1 MKTKMARQLVLAAL
15 AMAAASAVQA
25 QGITDA
31 TGDFLTTYV
40 GPKNGDVDVTSAFAG
55 YDPSSN
61 RFSFSGTFASAVG
74 TTPGAFYVFGLD
86 RGAGTARFVAGTP
99 SVGQGVLF
107 DAVVF
112 LRPDST
118 ARVIRFVGTT
128 NTFTELAAGTAT
140 ITGNTIS
147 GSIDGSLLPS
157 TGLTSANYTWNLWPR
172 TGGTNDTIADFAP
185 DRNNVQVSAVP
196 EPETYALFAA
206 GLGLLGLVKRRRKV
220 A

>member
-1 MKTKMARQLVLAAL
+1 MKMTMARPLLFAAL
-15 AMAAASAVQA
+15 VMAAASAAQA
-25 QGITDA
+25 QGITDPI
-31 TGDFLTTYV
+31 GDFLPTYV
-40 GPKNGDVDVTSAFAG
+40 GPKNGDVDVVSAFAG
-55 YDPSSN
+55 YDPGSN
-61 RFSFSGTFASAVG
+61 RFSFSGTFAGAIG
-74 TTPGAFYVFGLD
+74 TTPGAFYVWGLN
-86 RGAGTARFVAGTP
+86 RGVGSERFTAGSP

-140 ITGNTIS
+140 ISGNTIS

-157 TGLTSANYTWNLWPR
+157 TGFTSANYTWNLWPR

-185 DRNNVQVSAVP
+185 NGSNVQVSAVP

-206 GLGLLGLVKRRRKV
+206 GLGMLGLARRRRKV
-220 A
+220 S

>member
-1 MKTKMARQLVLAAL
+1 MKMTMARQLLLTAL
-15 AMAAASAVQA
+15 ALAAASAVHA

-31 TGDFLTTYV
+31 TGDFLPTYA
-40 GPKNGDVDVTSAFAG
+40 GPRNGDVDVVRAFAG
-55 YDPSSN
+55 YDPGSN
-61 RFSFSGTFASAVG
+61 RFSFSGTFAAAIG
-74 TTPGAFYVFGLD
+74 ATPGAFYVFGLN
-86 RGAGTARFVAGTP
+86 RGAGSERFVAGSP

-118 ARVIRFVGTT
+118 ARVIRFVGST
-128 NTFTELAAGTAT
+128 NTFTELAAGTAS
-140 ITGNTIS
+140 ISGNTIS

-157 TGLTSANYTWNLWPR
+157 TGFTSANYTWNLWPR
-172 TGGTNDTIADFAP
+172 TGATNDTIADFAP
-185 DRNNVQVSAVP
+185 DRSNVQVSAVP

-206 GLGLLGLVKRRRKV
+206 GLGLLGLVKRRRRT